1 METTFERIMDGTI
14 SKEEFIEESHEMV
27 AEVTGKR
34 EPYYTLRRLE
44 AKDIAP
50 MASIISKMGW
60 KQFKDT
66 FQTVDPKDMGNPE
79 ALGMTMVF
87 DMVGIVLANY
97 EKCQSDVFSFLSSL
111 SGMKVKQIESLA
123 PAEFAEMVIAVIS
136 KKEFKDFFTVVQT
149 LFK

>member
-1 METTFERIMDGTI
+1 METTLKEVLTNPETYENCADRIPEKEDG
-14 SKEEFIEESHEMV
+14 EAF
-27 AEVTGKR
+27 A
-34 EPYYTLRRLE
+34 LRRLE

-136 KKEFKDFFTVVQT
+136 KKEFKDFFTVVST